1 MKNRFIL
8 IFLVLFV
15 SMTSWGQ
22 QSQTDTKKEDKEFN
36 EWLTKTLEKYE
47 DILDLEDWQVFYMDS
62 IYYHDYSQMR
72 KEMAA
77 LGENKVSNVD
87 LYYEVQDKWAE
98 AVYQAMNKVLTPDQ
112 WARYLKS
119 GIARDKK
126 ERDKRA
132 KKK

>member
-1 MKNRFIL
+1 MKNRVIL
-8 IFLVLFV
+8 ILLALFI
-15 SMTSWGQ
+15 SMTALGQ
-22 QSQTDTKKEDKEFN
+22 QSQADTKKEDKEFN
-36 EWLTKTLEKYE
+36 EWLTRTLEKYE

-112 WARYLKS
+112 WTRYLKS

>member
-112 WARYLKS
+112 WVRYLKS